1 MRNGPSFRGQH
12 FSVKPRFLRCI
23 RLTAENPMRTVA
35 AVAVAVA
42 VAAVAV
48 AAVAVILIVYNCS
61 CRRQSSG
68 VVDAIDDI
76 IIYSRSIGIQYLQT
90 CLRQKHTAI
99 AVLALIRDRLIEI
112 DPGTAKLRHTTLDR
126 NKNRLEANHT
136 CSRR

>member
-12 FSVKPRFLRCI
+12 QAPFSSLHTSNCGEPD
-23 RLTAENPMRTVA
+23 ENCRRRRRNTNCS
-35 AVAVAVA
+35 
-42 VAAVAV
+42 
-48 AAVAVILIVYNCS
+48 YNCS

-76 IIYSRSIGIQYLQT
+76 FIYSRSIGIQYLQT